1 MSEFFAMDGHGVYI
15 WSSYAVFLLILVGDA
30 LAPRLR
36 LRRVQRELAQR
47 LRRQAGKG
55 QSSTQPS

>member
-1 MSEFFAMDGHGVYI
+1 MSEFFAMGGHGIYI
-15 WSSYAVFLLILVGDA
+15 WSSYAVFLLVLLGDA

-47 LRRQAGKG
+47 LRRQAGK
-55 QSSTQPS
+55 SSS

>member
-1 MSEFFAMDGHGVYI
+1 MSEFLSMGGHGAYI
-15 WSSYAVFLLILVGDA
+15 WPSYAVFLLALIGDA

-47 LRRQAGKG
+47 LRRQASK
-55 QSSTQPS
+55 SSS